1 MGLIFAEFATSP
13 KSPKIEAAKNKPYYT
28 SSWRVLEI
36 AKIWLSE
43 NLTVTH
49 PPSVIFTKISR
60 CEKFPI
66 YRMLSLIGINS
77 INLSCSQGYFNVCPL
92 WPWPLSWPPQL
103 IGFIHLSW
111 EKCCKFKEVASN
123 SLFYIVFTR
132 WRCDTHKH
140 GLCDA
145 LAELQRHYY
154 KRSPTHCVRIMWHNY
169 YFELDLALNFIDEMN
184 LHLYYNVLT

>member
-13 KSPKIEAAKNKPYYT
+13 KSPKIDAAKNKPYYT
-28 SSWRVLEI
+28 SSWWVLEI

-43 NLTVTH
+43 NLTH
-49 PPSVIFTKISR
+49 LPSVIFAKISR
-60 CEKFPI
+60 RIKFPI
-66 YRMLSLIGINS
+66 YRMLSLIDIHS
-77 INLSCSQGYFNVCPL
+77 LNLSCSQGYFNVCPF

-123 SLFYIVFTR
+123 GLFCIIFLR
-132 WRCDTHKH
+132 WRCDAHKY

-145 LAELQRHYY
+145 LTESQRRYHN
-154 KRSPTHCVRIMWHNY
+154 RSPTHCAKIMLDNY
-169 YFELDLALNFIDEMN
+169 YFDFYLALNFTDEMN
-184 LHLYYNVLT
+184 YVFTTIC